1 MGRNAMRRSSG
12 LARLLALAVASVG
25 LAGCAMSERGPD
37 SNGFVQQVRSV
48 LGEQTQREVPVSQLV
63 DARWEQLCMHRDGS
77 LTLNLIELDQ
87 RHVLRVPFGQL
98 TVSDSMSP
106 DSLDGQ
112 CLQRDEMVRLRRHG
126 NGMDAPIVLE
136 RASVVNPAVTAL
148 AQQ

>member
-12 LARLLALAVASVG
+12 LARLLALAVASAG

-136 RASVVNPAVTAL
+136 RASVANPAVTAL

>member
-1 MGRNAMRRSSG
+1 MGRNAMRSSSG
-12 LARLLALAVASVG
+12 LARLLALAVASAG

-48 LGEQTQREVPVSQLV
+48 LGGQTQREVPVSQLV

-126 NGMDAPIVLE
+126 NGMDAPIVFE

>member
-12 LARLLALAVASVG
+12 LARLLALAVASAG

-136 RASVVNPAVTAL
+136 RASPAQPVVNAL

>member
-1 MGRNAMRRSSG
+1 MGSNAGQGGG
-12 LARLLALAVASVG
+12 LARLLALAVASAG

-48 LGEQTQREVPVSQLV
+48 LGDQAQRDVPVSQLV

-77 LTLNLIELDQ
+77 LTLNLIELEQ
-87 RHVLRVPFGQL
+87 RHVLRVPFRQL
-98 TVSDSMSP
+98 TVNESTSP

-112 CLQRDEMVRLRRHG
+112 CLQRNDMVRLRRHG
-126 NGMDAPIVLE
+126 NDANAPIVFE
-136 RASVVNPAVTAL
+136 RAAVVEPAVTAL